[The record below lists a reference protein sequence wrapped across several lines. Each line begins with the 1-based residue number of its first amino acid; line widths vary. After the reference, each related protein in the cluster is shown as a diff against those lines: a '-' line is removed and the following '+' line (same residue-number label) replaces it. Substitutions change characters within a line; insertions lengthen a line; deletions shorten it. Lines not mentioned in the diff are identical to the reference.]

1 MSNAFMSRIVTGESF
16 VIKTSELAV
25 ALTKVSPDQ
34 IKGLNMAEGGRRF
47 NLPRNIGS
55 FGDVDI
61 NAKVRNPFLSLHGKR
76 ITLP

>member
-1 MSNAFMSRIVTGESF
+1 MSNAFLTRIVTGESF

-34 IKGLNMAEGGRRF
+34 IKGLNMAEGDRRF
-47 NLPRNIGS
+47 NLPRNLGS

-61 NAKVRNPFLSLHGKR
+61 NAKVSILSFHSMKR
-76 ITLP
+76 G

>member
-1 MSNAFMSRIVTGESF
+1 MSNAFLTRIVTGESF

-34 IKGLNMAEGGRRF
+34 IKGLNMAEGDRRF
-47 NLPRNIGS
+47 NLPRNLGS

-61 NAKVRNPFLSLHGKR
+61 NAKVSILSFHSMTRG
-76 ITLP
+76 